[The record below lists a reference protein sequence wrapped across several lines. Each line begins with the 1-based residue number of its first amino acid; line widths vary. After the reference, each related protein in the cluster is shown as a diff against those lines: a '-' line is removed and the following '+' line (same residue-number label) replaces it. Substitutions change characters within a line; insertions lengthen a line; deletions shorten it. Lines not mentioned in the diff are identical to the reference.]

1 LVQCAVTPHSRY
13 PSTSVHTTM
22 LIFSWNVAGWSQTIK
37 RIDTDYPATTSSTS
51 SSSPTP
57 SAYAVTTESS
67 LPGSSVASSSSFS
80 SAAAASAASTGTGG
94 TTGTTSSK
102 AKRLP
107 RSQSI
112 ANYFARH
119 NADIICIQEAKIPLS
134 QLSSRSEPLGCSS
147 IPGYE
152 SFWCPNTCADASKRG
167 FNGVV
172 TYAKVGTV
180 QSADC
185 RPLGSPDLD
194 DQGRCVMTNHG
205 KFVLFNVYVPA
216 GGSNPLSYKMKFLNA
231 LRRAMQRQRKA
242 GKHVILS
249 GDLNIAHRRDDVHW
263 KYRVV
268 DVDAVVQEVRRAR
281 ETGYGSSTLP
291 QWKLE
296 LCDHWD
302 LINAALS
309 TKEVIPVTTKN
320 TKTGQEFAKFRLR
333 VAVTGDSSNRY
344 VILGK
349 AEPSQEEALWY
360 YDFSGATYFDEDQE
374 EELPSRKANCIG
386 LDTLMELMS
395 KIARV
400 EWDDRTRKLI
410 ANTSANVKHASPTIR
425 WLDNIINED
434 GMVDSFR
441 HFYPT
446 AKDRFTCW
454 HQYTNKRFENEGCR
468 IDYMLVD
475 EPLLEHIQRGP
486 DDPLRCC
493 RFDGNPICEEAAL
506 HAATASG
513 SFKGSSFE
521 GGGIALASQHA
532 LDTQFGGAAHTG
544 VIYTPPSYSDHIATS
559 LLLND
564 LFVEPSLHLDETDA
578 ATKRAQPHKKQK
590 SIASFFGK
598 KPAGGLLSKPSTG
611 LAKAANAENSLQ
623 RQASDNGKRKG
634 QQSLASTFKRTKSVG
649 SRSSITEPKQ
659 KQQSTKP
666 TGSHGSIMNHF
677 VKRSNK

>member
-1 LVQCAVTPHSRY
+1 
-13 PSTSVHTTM
+13 M

-37 RIDTDYPATTSSTS
+37 RIDTDYPATSSTS
-51 SSSPTP
+51 LSSSAPLA
-57 SAYAVTTESS
+57 SAVTTESS
-67 LPGSSVASSSSFS
+67 LPGSSVARSSSFS
-80 SAAAASAASTGTGG
+80 SAASAASAGTGG
-94 TTGTTSSK
+94 TTTSSK

-107 RSQSI
+107 RSQSL
-112 ANYFARH
+112 ANYFGRH

-172 TYAKVGTV
+172 TYAKIGTV

-231 LRRAMQRQRKA
+231 LQRAMQRQRKA

-268 DVDAVVQEVRRAR
+268 DVDAIVQEVRRAR

-302 LINAALS
+302 LIDAALS
-309 TKEVIPVTTKN
+309 TKEVMPVTTKN
-320 TKTGQEFAKFRLR
+320 TKTGQEFAKFRVR
-333 VAVTGDSSNRY
+333 VTVGDSSNRY

-349 AEPSQEEALWY
+349 AESSQEEALWY
-360 YDFSGATYFDEDQE
+360 YDFSEATYFDEDRG
-374 EELPSRKANCIG
+374 EELPSRKANCIC
-386 LDTLMELMS
+386 LDTLMELMN
-395 KIARV
+395 KIARI

-410 ANTSANVKHASPTIR
+410 AKTAANVKHASPTIR

-475 EPLLEHIQRGP
+475 EPLLEHIQRGH
-486 DDPLRCC
+486 DNPLRCC
-493 RFDGNPICEEAAL
+493 SFDGSPISEDAAL

-513 SFKGSSFE
+513 SFQGSSFE

-532 LDTQFGGAAHTG
+532 LDTQFFGAAHTG
-544 VIYTPPSYSDHIATS
+544 IIYTPPSYSDHIATS
-559 LLLND
+559 LLLDD

-578 ATKRAQPHKKQK
+578 ATKRAQPHKTQK

-598 KPAGGLLSKPSTG
+598 KPAGGLLSKKSTG
-611 LAKAANAENSLQ
+611 LAKVANAEKQ

-634 QQSLASTFKRTKSVG
+634 QQSLASSFKRTKSIG
-649 SRSSITEPKQ
+649 SNSTIPEPTQ

-666 TGSHGSIMNHF
+666 TGTHGSIMNHF